1 MRSGSGAFE
10 EAGTITLGNGE
21 LHLSDMTPT
30 ASLTLPPGAVPV
42 SGDLEARWGYLLPGT
57 DFRNLGL
64 TPQFDVNGPLAA
76 SMWKASTGQSVDGVL
91 AIDVG
96 GLQDLLEVTGPVT
109 TASGQVVSASNVDQI
124 LFHDQYV
131 GETYTSDSSARI
143 DELATLASATLH
155 ALEDRPF
162 KLHAMADALSS
173 AAQGRHVLLWS
184 ADTHTQAAWSGAGV
198 AGQLQPSSVMADII
212 NRGGNKLDQYSAR
225 TSP

>member
-1 MRSGSGAFE
+1 MV
-10 EAGTITLGNGE
+10 
-21 LHLSDMTPT
+21 PT
-30 ASLTLPPGAVPV
+30 SSLTLPEGTVPV
-42 SGDLEARWGYLLPGT
+42 GGDLEARWGWLLPGT

-109 TASGQVVSASNVDQI
+109 TASGQVVSASNVDQ
-124 LFHDQYV
+124 LLLHDQYV
-131 GETYTSDSSARI
+131 GETYTSDSTART

-162 KLHAMADALSS
+162 KLHTMADALSS

-184 ADTHTQAAWSGAGV
+184 ADTRT
-198 AGQLQPSSVMADII
+198 
-212 NRGGNKLDQYSAR
+212 RGGLVRCRRGGTAPTVIRDGRHHQPGREQAGPVPHR
-225 TSP
+225 ERLLEADGPGQPDGGHA